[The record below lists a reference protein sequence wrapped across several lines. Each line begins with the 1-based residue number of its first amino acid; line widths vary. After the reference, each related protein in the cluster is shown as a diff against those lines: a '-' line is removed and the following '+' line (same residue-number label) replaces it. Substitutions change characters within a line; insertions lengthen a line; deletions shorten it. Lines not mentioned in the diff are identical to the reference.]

1 MSSSNGEPRSEMG
14 LNDSDADLSWVKS
27 SRLISSSATS
37 SSHMGDSEWDR
48 DLERTIEGDLR
59 LTGEGLLIGECR
71 LAGEDRLA
79 GGEMCRLCGLGDRVR
94 DRRTLRAG
102 GESLRWLLR
111 RAGLRSRVY
120 RRGDL
125 DSERRRRLL
134 CEMGRD
140 SRALEIGLSLRRDL
154 GDGERRLAR
163 TGDRDR
169 RPRGDRDL
177 CRLFRRGDRD
187 IRRLATRQ
195 YCVGRV
201 MGDFDRERDLARS
214 MIGGAGAGGMLSEPE
229 LTERVSWI

>member
-37 SSHMGDSEWDR
+37 SSHKGDNEWDR

-71 LAGEDRLA
+71 RA
-79 GGEMCRLCGLGDRVR
+79 GGEMCRRCGRGDRVR

-125 DSERRRRLL
+125 DSERRRRLM

-187 IRRLATRQ
+187 FRRLATRQ